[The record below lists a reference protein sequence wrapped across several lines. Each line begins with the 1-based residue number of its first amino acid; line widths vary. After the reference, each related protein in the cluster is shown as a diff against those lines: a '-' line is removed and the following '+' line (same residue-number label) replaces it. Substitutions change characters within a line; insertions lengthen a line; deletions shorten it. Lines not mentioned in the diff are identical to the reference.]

1 MKRSILGIAAAL
13 AASVLVLAGCSTSGG
28 TTDGESADDTFR
40 IAAFSAGYASP
51 AIKYVVDQFQAQAEA
66 EGWEVQLYTT
76 NDDYDGLNSYVQ
88 TATTQDFDAF
98 FLAGFDPRALGV
110 GITAANDA
118 GIPVFAIDGDP
129 EPNDIFTLDVISDQE
144 SLSDIAVGLL
154 DESLGGLEGKN
165 VMMIE
170 FDPALSI
177 SARAAISREQ
187 IEAAGGTVV
196 DTFKVVNISSSL
208 DGTLAYVKDYIQA
221 NPGTLDGIWAGW
233 APAAIGAFQAVAES
247 GADIKVVSTDTMGAI
262 NEIIAGGGPFV
273 GTAMQDWDTALEQV
287 IAGIVAYR
295 ESGAVESNYV
305 AVPGILIDPSN
316 AASVEVGY

>member
-1 MKRSILGIAAAL
+1 
-13 AASVLVLAGCSTSGG
+13 
-28 TTDGESADDTFR
+28 
-40 IAAFSAGYASP
+40 
-51 AIKYVVDQFQAQAEA
+51 
-66 EGWEVQLYTT
+66 
-76 NDDYDGLNSYVQ
+76 
-88 TATTQDFDAF
+88 
-98 FLAGFDPRALGV
+98 V